1 MLSLTLNDA
10 LVVLSL
16 ERAPHYGNGVP
27 RAGFKGVVK
36 TLLCK
41 VSEDLIDHL
50 GRRQDT
56 NSNWHG
62 GNISMQTCILL
73 KFLLSFQLETMV
85 FFLTNSLKCIV
96 WL

>member
-41 VSEDLIDHL
+41 VSED
-50 GRRQDT
+50 RSCKPQ
-56 NSNWHG
+56 
-62 GNISMQTCILL
+62 SMAAPWGLQ
-73 KFLLSFQLETMV
+73 LSE
-85 FFLTNSLKCIV
+85 LTDINQIIIKKICDYKCDV
-96 WL
+96 YKGKTYSAMKK